1 MDIYE
6 RVLKDAKRL
15 NPDNLQDQYFVNQKD
30 HEDYHKKYRQLIMS
44 MESYSTLQKAS
55 IYQLNKCIDLVFEL
69 DSLYVLNHKK

>member
-6 RVLKDAKRL
+6 KVLKDAERL
-15 NPDNLQDQYFVNQKD
+15 NPDNLQDHYFVNQKD
-30 HEDYHKKYRQLIMS
+30 HEDYQKKYKQLIMS

-55 IYQLNKCIDLVFEL
+55 ICQLNKCINLAFEL